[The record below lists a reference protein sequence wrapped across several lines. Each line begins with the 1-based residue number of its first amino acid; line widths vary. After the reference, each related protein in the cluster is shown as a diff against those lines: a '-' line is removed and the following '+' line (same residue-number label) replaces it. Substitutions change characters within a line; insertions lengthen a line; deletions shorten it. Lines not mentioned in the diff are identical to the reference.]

1 MQGKPCRPL
10 RNLTWFNG
18 QVMDPRM
25 TLGNP
30 RIALKITTGYKCM
43 YTTVTTDTFVD
54 WRIRTVSNLNQGRI
68 LSLQKKTKT
77 LNLQK
82 KTKRQH

>member
-43 YTTVTTDTFVD
+43 YTTVTTDTSVD
-54 WRIRTVSNLNQGRI
+54 W
-68 LSLQKKTKT
+68 
-77 LNLQK
+77 
-82 KTKRQH
+82 